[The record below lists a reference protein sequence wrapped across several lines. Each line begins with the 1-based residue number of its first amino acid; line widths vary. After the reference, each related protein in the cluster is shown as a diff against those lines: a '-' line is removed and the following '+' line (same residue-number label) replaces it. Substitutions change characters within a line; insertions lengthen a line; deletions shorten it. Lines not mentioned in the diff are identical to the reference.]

1 MAAGKMADR
10 LEATLAPLAEEHGLE
25 LVAVEVAS
33 APRLPVVRVYLDRE
47 GGIDIDTV
55 AEANTWMSAALDEL
69 GEPTEPFTLEV
80 SSPGIER
87 PLRKPADFRRFIGSR
102 VEAKTSRP
110 IDGRKQFTG
119 TISEAGDDAFTLD
132 VDGTMFR
139 LEYDSLSRARL
150 RVDIDFRDE
159 GSGSK
164 R

>member
-1 MAAGKMADR
+1 
-10 LEATLAPLAEEHGLE
+10 
-25 LVAVEVAS
+25 VAVEVAG

>member
-1 MAAGKMADR
+1 MAAGKMAER

-25 LVAVEVAS
+25 LVAVEVAG

-55 AEANTWMSAALDEL
+55 AEANAWVSAALDEL
-69 GEPTEPFTLEV
+69 GEPAGPFTLEV

-87 PLRKPADFRRFIGSR
+87 PLRKPADFRRFLGSR
-102 VEAKTSRP
+102 AEAKTTRP
-110 IDGRKQFTG
+110 IDGRRQFTG
-119 TISEAGDDAFTLD
+119 TISEADDDAFTLD

-139 LEYDSLSRARL
+139 LEYDNLSRARL

>member
-25 LVAVEVAS
+25 LVAVEVAG

-55 AEANTWMSAALDEL
+55 AEANAWVSAALDEL
-69 GEPTEPFTLEV
+69 GEPAGPFTLEV

-87 PLRKPADFRRFIGSR
+87 PLRKPADFRRFLGSR
-102 VEAKTSRP
+102 AEAKTTRP
-110 IDGRKQFTG
+110 IDGRRQFTG
-119 TISEAGDDAFTLD
+119 TISEADDDAFTLD

-139 LEYDSLSRARL
+139 LEYDNLSRARL

>member
-25 LVAVEVAS
+25 LVAAEVAG

-55 AEANTWMSAALDEL
+55 AEANAWVSAALDEL
-69 GEPTEPFTLEV
+69 GEPAGPFTLEV

-87 PLRKPADFRRFIGSR
+87 PLRKPADFRRFLGSR
-102 VEAKTSRP
+102 AEAKTTRP
-110 IDGRKQFTG
+110 IDGRRQFTG
-119 TISEAGDDAFTLD
+119 TISEADDDAFTLD

-139 LEYDSLSRARL
+139 LEYDNLSRARL